1 MRLHPRAHALAS
13 RRVRA
18 GLAELEPLRLPVVPA
33 RRAVRS
39 LLVTFVVMAV
49 LYGLYYFPHAT
60 GSLPERAIGAYL
72 VVQARC
78 LGALVSV
85 FDPLV
90 RVSGTRITGAFALDI
105 VKDCSSIDV
114 QALLV
119 AAIIGFPSSWRA
131 KLAGCAL
138 GIALLNAANLLRML
152 GLYVAGMQAPDWFDT
167 LHEEI
172 MPFALMLVACGC
184 FTLWAARVLASTQ
197 VGDEPAR

>member
-1 MRLHPRAHALAS
+1 M
-13 RRVRA
+13 RA